1 MGKVR
6 SFLNRL
12 FRKDDFVSNKMTQRE
27 ENLYQNLNEQIEK
40 IYRTNKRQ
48 SRSVKERFKGG
59 CQDFAKHLAK
69 EYGSQKFKNIRDQH
83 LISYVNASAERGLS
97 KSAIETNLAAIRKMH
112 ELMPKKKHEFAIKN
126 KDLNIPQ
133 AEKNSQ
139 NTDRAWTDN
148 EYRKALE
155 TAQQMKRDDIENSM
169 QLSYNFGLR
178 IEEAT
183 ALHTNQLENSLKQG
197 YIELHNTKNGIER
210 DVPVE
215 TPHQIGVIQK
225 ILAKKRIQDW
235 IINNRSKFQNDKQ
248 FNVND
253 TREKSNLTFHGL
265 RHSYTRTNYEK
276 NIHEGMNKKESR
288 KDVARNL
295 GHGRDSVTLTYL

>member
-1 MGKVR
+1 
-6 SFLNRL
+6 
-12 FRKDDFVSNKMTQRE
+12 
-27 ENLYQNLNEQIEK
+27 
-40 IYRTNKRQ
+40 
-48 SRSVKERFKGG
+48 
-59 CQDFAKHLAK
+59 
-69 EYGSQKFKNIRDQH
+69 
-83 LISYVNASAERGLS
+83 
-97 KSAIETNLAAIRKMH
+97 
-112 ELMPKKKHEFAIKN
+112 
-126 KDLNIPQ
+126 NIPQ

-139 NTDRAWTDN
+139 NTDRAWNGN
-148 EYRKALE
+148 EYHKALE
-155 TAQQMKRDDIENSM
+155 TAHQMKRDDVVNAM

-178 IEEAT
+178 IEETT
-183 ALHTNQLENSLKQG
+183 ALHTNQLENTLKNG
-197 YIELHNTKNGIER
+197 YLELHNTKNGIER

-215 TPHQIGVIQK
+215 TPHQKDVVQK
-225 ILAKKRIQDW
+225 ILAKNDKGRLFIKHNRTHTKAIKRIQDW
-235 IINNRSKFQNDKQ
+235 LINNRSKFQNDKK

>member
-1 MGKVR
+1 PHYR
-6 SFLNRL
+6 SSSNLLVLSSLLRPHPTSTLFPYTTL
-12 FRKDDFVSNKMTQRE
+12 FRS
-27 ENLYQNLNEQIEK
+27 
-40 IYRTNKRQ
+40 
-48 SRSVKERFKGG
+48 
-59 CQDFAKHLAK
+59 
-69 EYGSQKFKNIRDQH
+69 
-83 LISYVNASAERGLS
+83 
-97 KSAIETNLAAIRKMH
+97 
-112 ELMPKKKHEFAIKN
+112 
-126 KDLNIPQ
+126 
-133 AEKNSQ
+133 
-139 NTDRAWTDN
+139 
-148 EYRKALE
+148 
-155 TAQQMKRDDIENSM
+155 
-169 QLSYNFGLR
+169 
-178 IEEAT
+178 
-183 ALHTNQLENSLKQG
+183 
-197 YIELHNTKNGIER
+197 IELHNTKNGIER